1 MTQERESV
9 IPGTLNVLILKTLSM
24 GPRHGYGIG
33 KWISRTTEDVLQV
46 GEGVL
51 YPALHRLERDGL
63 IAAEWRRAP
72 SGRRAKFY
80 ELTSAGRRSLVE
92 ETESWK
98 RSSGAVAKVLEAE
111 S

>member
-1 MTQERESV
+1 MTKERENV

-46 GEGVL
+46 EEGVL

-63 IAAEWRRAP
+63 IAPEWRRAP

-80 ELTSAGRRSLVE
+80 ELTSAGRRALAE
-92 ETESWK
+92 ETERWE
-98 RSSGAVAKVLEAE
+98 RSSGAVTKVLEAE